1 MFKSLKQETR
11 GGGVGGRGRGEGG
24 GGSGNLAA
32 GNRWKSRLRKNGC
45 KHFDKEKP
53 KRKPQVTCSLSTAY
67 NSAESLSCHFDNCFH
82 CSINSLFLSCTYLC
96 RLMSILLSVNCPPGT
111 YSDSHGNTCVECNPG
126 FYQDQEGMTEC
137 QPCPKSYSHIIT
149 GSKSSDD
156 CKRKMSIVG
165 FDNSWNSVIWNLTV
179 VVSCQTNLIFNPSCW
194 AILSCYAPQKYN
206 LP

>member
-11 GGGVGGRGRGEGG
+11 GGGVGGRGEGG

-32 GNRWKSRLRKNGC
+32 GNRRKSRLRKKMGASTLIKKNQ
-45 KHFDKEKP
+45 KESP
-53 KRKPQVTCSLSTAY
+53 SHLIIIAY
-67 NSAESLSCHFDNCFH
+67 NSAESLSCHFDNCFY
-82 CSINSLFLSCTYLC
+82 CSINSLLLSFTYLC

-111 YSDSHGNTCVECNPG
+111 YSDSHSNTCVECNPG

-137 QPCPKSYSHIIT
+137 QPCPKSYSHIIK

-165 FDNSWNSVIWNLTV
+165 FDHSWNNVIWNLTV
-179 VVSCQTNLIFNPSCW
+179 AVSCQTNLIFNPSCW
-194 AILSCYAPQKYN
+194 AMLSCYAPQKYN
-206 LP
+206 LSK